1 MAPTSSTKPSHSHRL
16 GLGGMAGLAIRGLA
30 IAGLAIAG
38 LGTAMGSRAQ
48 TWSAGPDPLTGP
60 RARYGKDWIGSR
72 PVAPTT
78 EILVMAGHADS
89 QGVGG
94 AGTGGAAVGL
104 YGARPMQIGITDEL
118 FWNLATAQEVVRLGQ
133 ARGLRIRFY
142 DPPQRSIASGNDPRT
157 TWSVG
162 KSHVAQGGYALEIHY
177 DAYGRDGVGS
187 GLIPPINKPLTLIDE
202 SLAQAFGAYPQLF
215 RDGLGGPKRGIAI
228 LEIGKL
234 EGSLENALRNP
245 QSRIA
250 SLQAIA
256 KRIVDALVAG
266 LSLPAPSPAVAT
278 DVGGPSPNGTS
289 STPLEPNASAINL
302 PISPPPDV
310 ARSER

>member
-1 MAPTSSTKPSHSHRL
+1 MAPTSSTKPNHSPRL
-16 GLGGMAGLAIRGLA
+16 VLAGMAGLAIAQLA
-30 IAGLAIAG
+30 VAGLAVTG
-38 LGTAMGSRAQ
+38 LGTAMGARAEPWAAS
-48 TWSAGPDPLTGP
+48 TDPLTGP
-60 RARYGKDWIGSR
+60 RAPYSKDWIGTR
-72 PVAPTT
+72 PAESTT
-78 EILVMAGHADS
+78 EILVMAGHSDS

-94 AGTGGAAVGL
+94 SGTGGAAASL

-118 FWNLATAQEVVRLGQ
+118 FWNLLTAQEVVRLGQ
-133 ARGLRIRFY
+133 ARGLKIRFY

-162 KSHVAQGGYALEIHY
+162 KAHVAQGGYALEIHY

-187 GLIPPINKPLTLIDE
+187 GLIPPINKPLTQIDE
-202 SLAQAFGAYPQLF
+202 SLAKAFGAYPQFF
-215 RDGLGGPKRGIAI
+215 RNGLGAPKRGIAI

-234 EGSLENALRNP
+234 EGPLENSLRNP

-256 KRIVDALVAG
+256 TRIVDALEAG
-266 LSLPAPSPAVAT
+266 LGAPNPAASPA
-278 DVGGPSPNGTS
+278 
-289 STPLEPNASAINL
+289 LEPNGQAISL

-310 ARSER
+310 ARSDR

>member
-1 MAPTSSTKPSHSHRL
+1 MAPPSSTKPNHSPRL
-16 GLGGMAGLAIRGLA
+16 AVAGMAHLAIAQVA
-30 IAGLAIAG
+30 IAPIAVAGLAIAG
-38 LGTAMGSRAQ
+38 LGLGLGLGLGTASGARAQ
-48 TWSAGPDPLTGP
+48 AWTAGSDPLTGP
-60 RARYGKDWIGSR
+60 RAPYSKDWIGAR
-72 PVAPTT
+72 PVEPTI

-94 AGTGGAAVGL
+94 AGTGGAAASL

-118 FWNLATAQEVVRLGQ
+118 FWNLLTAQEVVRLGQ
-133 ARGLRIRFY
+133 ERGLKIRFY
-142 DPPQRSIASGNDPRT
+142 DPPQRSIANGNDPRT

-162 KSHVAQGGYALEIHY
+162 KAHVDQGGYALEIHY

-187 GLIPPINKPLTLIDE
+187 GLIPPINKPLNQIDE
-202 SLAQAFGAYPQLF
+202 SLAKAFGAYPQFF
-215 RDGLGGPKRGIAI
+215 RDGLGAPKRGIAI

-245 QSRIA
+245 QTRIA

-256 KRIVDALVAG
+256 TRIVDALAAG
-266 LSLPAPSPAVAT
+266 LAAT
-278 DVGGPSPNGTS
+278 S
-289 STPLEPNASAINL
+289 L

-310 ARSER
+310 ARSDR

>member
-187 GLIPPINKPLTLIDE
+187 GLIPPINQPSTIDE
-202 SLAQAFGAYPQLF
+202 SLAAAFGSYPRLF
-215 RDGLGGPKRGIAI
+215 RDGLGAPKRGIAI

-234 EGSLENALRNP
+234 EGSLEASLRNP
-245 QSRIA
+245 QSRQA
-250 SLQAIA
+250 ALEAIA
-256 KRIVDALVAG
+256 KRIVDAMEAG
-266 LSLPAPSPAVAT
+266 LNRLANPTLNAL
-278 DVGGPSPNGTS
+278 GPS
-289 STPLEPNASAINL
+289 NAGFAAL
-302 PISPPPDV
+302 VLTPPPDV
-310 ARSER
+310 GSSAP

>member
-1 MAPTSSTKPSHSHRL
+1 MAPISSIKPNHPPRL
-16 GLGGMAGLAIRGLA
+16 LLAGMAQVAMAGLAMAGLA

-38 LGTAMGSRAQ
+38 LEAAAGAKAQ
-48 TWSAGPDPLTGP
+48 TWAASSDPLTGP
-60 RARYGKDWIGSR
+60 RARYSKDWIGVR
-72 PVAPTT
+72 PVEPST
-78 EILVMAGHADS
+78 EILVMAGHSDS
-89 QGVGG
+89 QGIGG
-94 AGTGGAAVGL
+94 AGTGGAAASL

-118 FWNLATAQEVVRLGQ
+118 FWNLLTAQEVVRLGQ
-133 ARGLRIRFY
+133 ERGLKIRFY

-162 KSHVAQGGYALEIHY
+162 KAHVDQGGYALEIHY

-187 GLIPPINKPLTLIDE
+187 GLIPPINKPLNQIDE
-202 SLAQAFGAYPQLF
+202 SLAKAFGAYPQFF
-215 RDGLGGPKRGIAI
+215 RDGLGAPKRGIAI

-245 QSRIA
+245 QTRIA

-256 KRIVDALVAG
+256 TRIVDALAAG
-266 LSLPAPSPAVAT
+266 MGAT
-278 DVGGPSPNGTS
+278 S
-289 STPLEPNASAINL
+289 L

-310 ARSER
+310 ARSDR